1 VDQRHGLPTCGARTV
16 FALLGR
22 ISMIEK
28 AFALTSTTRNW
39 YTATK
44 LASLSS

>member
-16 FALLGR
+16 FALLGH
-22 ISMIEK
+22 ISKIEK
-28 AFALTSTTRNW
+28 AFAVTSTTRNW
-39 YTATK
+39 NTVTK